1 MIENFPRYKRKY
13 VRMPYLIDL
22 VEDKNNEPKE
32 EKK

>member
-1 MIENFPRYKRKY
+1 MAGMQLPE
-13 VRMPYLIDL
+13 YLKGKEIPIDL